1 MRKKYKLT
9 LIIIAILIIMVAFI
23 TFFILFNGKKEV
35 EKINV
40 VDSIDEYGYTLDD
53 RDSKLMKEIYEELK
67 NILIKDEINYEEY
80 AKIISKLFVIDLFTM
95 NNKINKYDVGS
106 TEYVYTENVDNFKLN
121 VEDTIYKSIIN
132 NSNGKRKQELP
143 CVSSVNIES
152 ITEEEFEMNEN
163 MVDAYVIKI
172 NWKYEKDLGYDDY
185 ATIKLIKEDNKLY
198 VVEYIAGEL
207 EE

>member
-80 AKIISKLFVIDLFTM
+80 AKTISKLFVIDLFTM

>member
-80 AKIISKLFVIDLFTM
+80 AKTISKLFVIDLFTM

-106 TEYVYTENVDNFKLN
+106 TEYVYTENADNFKLN

-152 ITEEEFEMNEN
+152 ITEEVFEMNEN